1 MPARSLEM
9 MSQDRAMPL
18 LATWTTVELL
28 SKAPISKFQNLHH
41 MHAQLGTTF
50 ANEPLITLQ
59 KTVTAH
65 LLQCIIIDWT
75 SHAKKSSSSS
85 LKLYDLIQA
94 DQTD

>member
-41 MHAQLGTTF
+41 KHAQLGTTF
-50 ANEPLITLQ
+50 AKFPWELPLLNFPFRAQICEH
-59 KTVTAH
+59 TAM
-65 LLQCIIIDWT
+65 
-75 SHAKKSSSSS
+75 
-85 LKLYDLIQA
+85 
-94 DQTD
+94 